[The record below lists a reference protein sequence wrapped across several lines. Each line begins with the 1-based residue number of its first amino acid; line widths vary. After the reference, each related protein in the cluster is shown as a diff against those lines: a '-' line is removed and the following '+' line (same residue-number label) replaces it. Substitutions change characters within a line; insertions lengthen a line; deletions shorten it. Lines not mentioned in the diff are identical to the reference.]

1 MYRPQDALP
10 GGTAG
15 AIRQE
20 LSVVGLSMSRGGHL
34 IKGTDSGWRLGSIL
48 EDEVLSRVDRS
59 IAQAVLEDLARAL
72 QPVIP

>member
-34 IKGTDSGWRLGSIL
+34 IKGTDSGWGSIL
-48 EDEVLSRVDRS
+48 EDEVLSRGDRS
-59 IAQAVLEDLARAL
+59 IAQAVLEDLARPL